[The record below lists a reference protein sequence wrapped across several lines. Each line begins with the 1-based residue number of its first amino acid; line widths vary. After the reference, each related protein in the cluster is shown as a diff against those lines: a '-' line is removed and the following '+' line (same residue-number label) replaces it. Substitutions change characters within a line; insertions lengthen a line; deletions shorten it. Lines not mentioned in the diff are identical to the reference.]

1 MANNNENFE
10 ELSPEEAQQAR
21 IGSVE
26 EAVDKKHEKI
36 LTGVSSGLENVDK
49 AMDAAK
55 TSDETADEQAAR
67 FKKEDARAK
76 ATTKAQKTAKK
87 TAVKTGSGSVTE
99 SLPDEGEAAPLSSLQ
114 EAADAGAPLTEGA
127 SRILL
132 GGGSGSG
139 EIEGRHNR
147 AIQSAIDELEPY
159 DFENAADA
167 EKWRSTMDQKIS
179 DAAAMAGG
187 EKRVAVSTLPAM
199 QSNAE
204 PGQEEAETLS
214 KGRNLPQTVTQE
226 QIGLQR
232 GTKLEGLAQQAV
244 AVGSSIG
251 RSADRNGVRAAQVRG
266 TTRTV
271 TPTLLRDYA
280 AVTGIRHKAFMG
292 LRKLVE
298 HRATVSALASLM
310 QRHESTP
317 CDNAACQA
325 DMAKVDATDLIQKTA
340 KTRNAPR
347 TVKVTDADGIETK
360 KSIFRSTGERYK
372 KRLAVFAKHHGDD
385 SSTQAEVAVAIDK
398 AHIRHKTRYDTN
410 APRTGQP
417 ANSDWQETPNSDQSI
432 TEWAEHPSNKHILE
446 KVALARHLNEFVNHP
461 LFGGLVDKTTHPELF
476 GEGKPHISVEEVVR
490 AISAHKGYKS
500 AHPELIDEDH
510 AIAVPQSMPHQ
521 AAVAGMNG
529 LARDSYNAFI
539 DVPNRVA
546 DIYGSTGKNTNVSG
560 VTQPW
565 GKGEKEAAAEKT
577 KITGFDKHVAW
588 AADSLALLGHINSM
602 RQLGVQRAVLGRQK
616 ARDKKNGVDSDT
628 PPGAMPAEGHARP
641 SQVPGA
647 RRTSTIDLADR
658 LVNIAKSIAES
669 SGTTVQ
675 DGGPSDEYGT
685 RPRDLIAGD
694 VASAAGQQRVRLGLP
709 AKTAAEISPKIA
721 AVASNPAA
729 ISSII
734 PKGEPGLDYI
744 PGQGRD
750 GAQGT
755 MVDSGVRNV
764 DAAKTRKTRESII
777 AERDK
782 ALEPIMARVA
792 VHNATRADNN
802 QKPHA
807 LPQALAHLGLTK
819 QHADIHATANSAIAA
834 LGTPD

>member
-1 MANNNENFE
+1 MAIETNNFE
-10 ELSPEEAQQAR
+10 ELSPEDAQ
-21 IGSVE
+21 
-26 EAVDKKHEKI
+26 
-36 LTGVSSGLENVDK
+36 K
-49 AMDAAK
+49 AKETRAAA
-55 TSDETADEQAAR
+55 TA
-67 FKKEDARAK
+67 
-76 ATTKAQKTAKK
+76 KAQKTAKK
-87 TAVKTGSGSVTE
+87 AALKTGSGSVTD
-99 SLPDEGEAAPLSSLQ
+99 SLPKEEGAAPLSSLQ

-127 SRILL
+127 SHILL
-132 GGGSGSG
+132 GGGDQDLM
-139 EIEGRHNR
+139 GRHNR
-147 AIQSAIDELEPY
+147 AIQSAVDELEPY

-167 EKWRSTMDQKIS
+167 EKWRSEMDRKIS

-199 QSNAE
+199 QSNVE

-214 KGRNLPQTVTQE
+214 KGRNRPQTVFQE
-226 QIGLQR
+226 QRRLQR
-232 GTKLEGLAQQAV
+232 GTGLEGLAEQSA
-244 AVGSSIG
+244 AIGSSVQI
-251 RSADRNGVRAAQVRG
+251 DPTKRNLRPAQVRG

-271 TPTLLRDYA
+271 TPTLLRDYS
-280 AVTGIRHKAFMG
+280 AVTRIRHNAFMG

-310 QRHESTP
+310 QRHDSTP

-325 DMAKVDATDLIQKTA
+325 DMAKVGGTQLIQKNA
-340 KTRNAPR
+340 KTRNLPS
-347 TVKVTDADGIETK
+347 TVETENPDGTKTK
-360 KSIFRSTGERYK
+360 KAIFRSTGERYR
-372 KRLAVFAKHHGDD
+372 KRLAVFAKHHADD
-385 SSTQAEVAVAIDK
+385 SSTQAEVAGAIDK
-398 AHIRHKTRYDTN
+398 AHIKHGTRYDTN

-446 KVALARHLNEFVNHP
+446 KVALARHLNEFANHP

-476 GEGKPHISVEEVVR
+476 GEGKPDISVEEVVR
-490 AISAHKGYKS
+490 AISAHKGYKT
-500 AHPELIDEDH
+500 AHPELVDEDH

-521 AAVAGMNG
+521 AAVTGMNG

-588 AADSLALLGHINSM
+588 AGDALALLGHINNM
-602 RQLGVQRAVLGRQK
+602 RKLGTERAVLGRQK
-616 ARDKKNGVDSDT
+616 AKDSREGVTSDT

-658 LVNIAKSIAES
+658 LVNIANSLAES
-669 SGTTVQ
+669 AGTTVQ
-675 DGGPSDEYGT
+675 DGGPTDEYGS

-709 AKTAAEISPKIA
+709 GKTAAEISPKIA

-729 ISSII
+729 IASIV
-734 PKGEPGLDYI
+734 PKGEAGLDYI
-744 PGQGRD
+744 PGQSRT
-750 GAQGT
+750 GAEDT
-755 MVDSGVRNV
+755 MVDSGVRNRA
-764 DAAKTRKTRESII
+764 AAKTRRTRESII
-777 AERDK
+777 ADRDK

-802 QKPHA
+802 QRPHA

-819 QHADIHATANSAIAA
+819 EHADIHATANNA
-834 LGTPD
+834 LSDLETKD